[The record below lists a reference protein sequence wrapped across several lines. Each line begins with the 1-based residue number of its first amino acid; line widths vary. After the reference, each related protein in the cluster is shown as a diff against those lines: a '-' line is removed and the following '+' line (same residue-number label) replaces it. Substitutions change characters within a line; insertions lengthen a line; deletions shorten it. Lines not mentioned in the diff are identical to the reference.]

1 MDFRRFN
8 IPHIWGGVCWGNSAG
23 VDCLIQSGVSKYL
36 EFKTLSGLEMAVSS
50 SSSPTSSSSTSPPKF
65 IPIPASKG
73 AVFSSPHLTPMEKRR
88 LMRACRVAYDAVSGS
103 AATEVNDDEKN
114 LKYSSSMPRPQNA
127 RAVGEG
133 VASEGD
139 WKEWLTEEC
148 GVESGMV
155 RDILSYGLTLTP
167 DANTTTKGAMA
178 LLHKHVSSLSVYDKD
193 GTAFIVP
200 MYGMAEI
207 VQGFARRTSVAGGV
221 MILACEGRAE
231 GGEVVLNS
239 VGAEEVMFKDKRV
252 KIRKGV
258 IDEVGEVGGG
268 SRVWRVNCLIKGGR
282 EELESGIIVHPPG
295 YGGLTNPVHVV
306 YGGAGLKWT
315 NHRNYTWVTA
325 SVLVEESE
333 ADGAIETLKRAVEG
347 IGSVVRLYT
356 IVTSYEV
363 GDGNEEVSV
372 EVEEDGL
379 RRFKVPRAGLDMTI
393 DSAVSVAANMY
404 EEIRKHDDTITTGF
418 FEGGVVEN
426 GGDGEEDWEAER
438 MEEAGKTLEATE
450 DNGKGGDGDDSSSD
464 DDSDD
469 SNEDDELSRAVAGL
483 NL

>member
-1 MDFRRFN
+1 
-8 IPHIWGGVCWGNSAG
+8 V
-23 VDCLIQSGVSKYL
+23 VD
-36 EFKTLSGLEMAVSS
+36 
-50 SSSPTSSSSTSPPKF
+50 
-65 IPIPASKG
+65 
-73 AVFSSPHLTPMEKRR
+73 
-88 LMRACRVAYDAVSGS
+88 
-103 AATEVNDDEKN
+103 
-114 LKYSSSMPRPQNA
+114 
-127 RAVGEG
+127 
-133 VASEGD
+133 
-139 WKEWLTEEC
+139 
-148 GVESGMV
+148 
-155 RDILSYGLTLTP
+155 
-167 DANTTTKGAMA
+167 
-178 LLHKHVSSLSVYDKD
+178 
-193 GTAFIVP
+193 
-200 MYGMAEI
+200 
-207 VQGFARRTSVAGGV
+207 
-221 MILACEGRAE
+221 
-231 GGEVVLNS
+231 
-239 VGAEEVMFKDKRV
+239 
-252 KIRKGV
+252 
-258 IDEVGEVGGG
+258 
-268 SRVWRVNCLIKGGR
+268 
-282 EELESGIIVHPPG
+282 
-295 YGGLTNPVHVV
+295 
-306 YGGAGLKWT
+306 GGAGLKWT

-333 ADGAIETLKRAVEG
+333 ADGAVETLKRAVEG